1 MHIKNWNNFRTY
13 GIFNIFRIVFL
24 NRKNLFLQISIN
36 TYLIIYCVGKSSIF
50 RRLGFA
56 CLFVSEVPASRGSFG
71 LVQHLNWYISVSEED
86 RTIEFTTFLWFATF
100 WLAAAAPATRTT
112 NIVYCGSF
120 VSKNNPIVSKILEIN
135 CWCCCQQNYQRKALL
150 CLHFLSFFF
159 AEILS
164 FYMAYVILISN

>member
-1 MHIKNWNNFRTY
+1 MHIKNWNNFRTHQ
-13 GIFNIFRIVFL
+13 IFNIFKIVFL
-24 NRKNLFLQISIN
+24 NRKKIFFYRYFIWLFIVWVKVAS
-36 TYLIIYCVGKSSIF
+36 
-50 RRLGFA
+50 LGILA
-56 CLFVSEVPASRGSFG
+56 LLVCSEVSASRGSFG